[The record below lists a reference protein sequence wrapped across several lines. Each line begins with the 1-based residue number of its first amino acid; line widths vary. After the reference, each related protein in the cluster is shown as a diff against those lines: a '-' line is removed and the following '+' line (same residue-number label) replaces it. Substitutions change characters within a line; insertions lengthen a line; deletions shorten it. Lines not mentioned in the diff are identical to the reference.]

1 MSFTKLFL
9 MGLAGSVYETLTG
22 QNHTQRTIKRKVS
35 NAVGLLTLKTPKRS
49 WEDGRANAQ
58 YRAVTPTDDE
68 CERLNR
74 EAARSV

>member
-9 MGLAGSVYETLTG
+9 MGVAGSIYETVTG
-22 QNHTQRTIKRKVS
+22 QNHTQRLIRRKFS
-35 NAVGLLTLKTPKRS
+35 NFVRGESRRS
-49 WEDGRANAQ
+49 WQDCRVNRAPRPSAE
-58 YRAVTPTDDE
+58 E